1 MRETKTA
8 FHRNSAEGGRQE
20 ANIEKL
26 NLVANLLSETN
37 QTLTRELPDQVRLI
51 PQADI
56 VAAEPEALLTHTLA
70 AV

>member
-1 MRETKTA
+1 MRETKTT

-20 ANIEKL
+20 ADIEKL
-26 NLVANLLSETN
+26 NLP
-37 QTLTRELPDQVRLI
+37 RELPDQVRLI
-51 PQADI
+51 PQAEI